1 MSTSKKPL
9 KPDDFPVTAEG
20 RKIKS
25 RTASPSPI
33 LRIQISLLTWPSAL
47 MTTKPGAKRISG
59 QPDRR
64 SLAVEQRTDK
74 LQQGLV
80 LWAAGPISQE
90 FADIRVGYLSA

>member
-25 RTASPSPI
+25 RAVSPSPI
-33 LRIQISLLTWPSAL
+33 LRIQISLLMWPSAL

-59 QPDRR
+59 QLNRL
-64 SLAVEQRTDK
+64 SLAVEQYTDK
-74 LQQGLV
+74 LQQRLA

-90 FADIRVGYLSA
+90 LADIRAGSST